1 MGARSRRIPEDTKDL
16 GKLELV
22 CINCRAVITADDIDR
37 CPHCGEE
44 PYVKVLVA
52 SKKPRRLECCVY

>member
-44 PYVKVLVA
+44 PYVKVVTGL
-52 SKKPRRLECCVY
+52 RI